1 MNSSSSITLLA
12 CTSLKATAWILT
24 VRMEEIC
31 LVSYL
36 EESPAP
42 QIKDLDVWTDWVSS
56 PGTVAL
62 STEKVVA
69 VKEEAEHWLTAHRR
83 QERSQVPGM
92 SAGFGIGRCPV
103 AALNSLQR
111 GDDP

>member
-1 MNSSSSITLLA
+1 MNSSSSARLLA
-12 CTSLKATAWILT
+12 CTSFKATAWT
-24 VRMEEIC
+24 SQFDPVRIW
-31 LVSYL
+31 LASYL

-42 QIKDLDVWTDWVSS
+42 EIKDLDVWTDWVSS

-62 STEKVVA
+62 SIGQRRPVVDCTQ
-69 VKEEAEHWLTAHRR
+69 EAREVA
-83 QERSQVPGM
+83 QVPGM
-92 SAGFGIGRCPV
+92 SADGGWHWQNYPPV